1 MPQRITQKVVNTF
14 VKGLITE
21 AGELTFP
28 EDASIDELN
37 CLLDRDGSRR
47 RRLAARVEDS
57 NVLSTFS
64 INNNYVFSTS
74 IWKNVDGIA
83 GLDFIV
89 VQSGVRLFFYNTA
102 QEPYSGQ
109 QKSFVVNLT
118 GFEFT
123 GSAGAGSA
131 KVQTTVINGDL
142 VVVSEAIEPFYIEY
156 NSNTDTISTT
166 QIVPKVR
173 DFEWQGNT
181 EAYSDGKA
189 APVSD
194 NRKYDTANAGWSG
207 TKGTAA
213 LNTYYAAV
221 SEYPPLTHPWY
232 SGKDSSGNFDEGEW
246 AKVYAGT
253 TLTGNGHFILDFF
266 NKDRATASGI
276 AGIPTDIEN
285 SRFKAVAAFS
295 GRVFYAG
302 LTSAKNSG
310 KILFSKQLENTKE
323 AYRCYQQNDPTS
335 EDFSDLLDTDGGVI
349 VIPEANNIQKLHVFG
364 SALMV
369 FAENGV
375 WQITGVDNVFRATEY
390 SITRVSEIG
399 IENPQ
404 TFVSVE
410 GVPMW
415 WSKHGIHTVQF
426 DQVSGKA
433 QEQNLSIGTIQ
444 TFFDAIDGTAKQ
456 NCHGVYDQNNKRIHW
471 FYSSNGETIQNKK
484 NRVLTLDIAVQAFYP
499 WEISDSETNTDFII
513 GAEYYEGFGSDYQE
527 LDVIISTTDDV
538 VTSAGDDVVVN
549 KLSQLAQANS
559 NIVLMV
565 RDGATQKMTMGL
577 FSGTDFLDWG
587 DANYTSFA
595 EAGYDF
601 MGDLLLKKNSPYVQV
616 YLRPTEEGF
625 TGSDTTGYTPIRESS
640 LLVSSYWD
648 FRKQTS
654 SSAQQAYRLKYMP
667 VVDTGDLG
675 SWNYPEEIVTTRL
688 KMRGHGRSMRLRF
701 ESEQGKDFVLLGF
714 GMISAANTRF

>member
-47 RRLAARVEDS
+47 RRLAAKVEDS

-64 INNNYVFSTS
+64 INNTFVFTTGR
-74 IWKNVDGIA
+74 WRNVGGTA
-83 GLDFIV
+83 GLDFLV
-89 VQSGVRLFFYNTA
+89 VQSGSNLYFYNTV

-109 QKSFVVNLT
+109 QKSFSVDLT
-118 GFEFT
+118 AFEFS
-123 GSAGAGSA
+123 GSLGAGQA
-131 KVQTTVINGDL
+131 KVQMATINGDL
-142 VVVSEAIEPFYIEY
+142 VVVSSAIEPFYIEY
-156 NSNTDTISTT
+156 NSDTDTVSTT
-166 QIVPKVR
+166 QITPKTR
-173 DFEWQGNT
+173 DFEWQGDT
-181 EAYSDGKA
+181 ETYSEGA
-189 APVSD
+189 ASPTD
-194 NRKYDTANAGWSG
+194 ARKYDTANAGWTGS
-207 TKGTAA
+207 KGSAA
-213 LNTYYAAV
+213 LSAYNSANG
-221 SEYPPLTHPWY
+221 EYPPLTHPWF
-232 SGKDSSGNFDEGEW
+232 SGKDSDGNFDEAEW
-246 AKVYAGT
+246 RKVFGGT
-253 TLTGNGHFILDFF
+253 TLTGNGHYILDFF
-266 NKDRATASGI
+266 AKDRAAASGI
-276 AGIPTDIEN
+276 SGITTEYEN
-285 SRFKAVAAFS
+285 SRFQAVAAFS
-295 GRVFYAG
+295 GRIFYAG

-310 KILFSKQLENTKE
+310 RILFSKQLDNTSE
-323 AYRCYQQNDPTS
+323 AGRCYQQNDPTS
-335 EDFSDLLDTDGGVI
+335 EDFSDLLPTDGGVI
-349 VIPEANNIQKLHVFG
+349 VIPEATNIQKLHVFG
-364 SALMV
+364 STLMV

-390 SITRVSEIG
+390 SISNVSEIG

-415 WSKHGIHTVQF
+415 WSKHGIHTLQF

-433 QEQNLSIGTIQ
+433 QEQNITIGTIQ
-444 TFFDAIDGTAKQ
+444 TFFDAIDGNAKQ
-456 NCHGVYDQNNKRIHW
+456 NCHGVYDQTNKRIHW
-471 FYSSNGETIQNKK
+471 FYANNSEGTQNKK

-499 WEISDSETNTDFII
+499 WEVSDSASNPDYII
-513 GAEYYEGFGSDYQE
+513 GAEYISGFGSDYQN
-527 LDVIISTTDDV
+527 LDVILSTGDDV

-549 KLSQLAQANS
+549 QLTQLAQADS
-559 NIVLMV
+559 AIVLMV
-565 RDGATQKMTMGL
+565 YDGATGKMTMGL

-601 MGDLLLKKNSPYVQV
+601 MGDLVLKKNSPYIQV
-616 YLRPTEEGF
+616 YLRPTETGF
-625 TGSDTTGYTPIRESS
+625 EGSDETGYTPIRESS

-654 SSAQQAYRLKYMP
+654 STAQQAYRLKYMP
-667 VVDTGDLG
+667 IVDAGELG

-714 GMISAANTRF
+714 GVISAANTRY

>member
-47 RRLAARVEDS
+47 RRLAAKVEDS
-57 NVLSTFS
+57 NVLSTFV
-64 INNNYVFSTS
+64 INNTFVFTTGK
-74 IWKNVDGIA
+74 WKNVDGTA
-83 GLDFIV
+83 GLDFVV
-89 VQSGVRLFFYNTA
+89 VQAGPTLYFYNTA

-109 QKSFVVNLT
+109 QKSFSVDLT
-118 GFEFT
+118 AFEFT
-123 GSAGAGSA
+123 GSAGAATA
-131 KVQTTVINGDL
+131 KVQMAAINGDL
-142 VVVSEAIEPFYIEY
+142 VVVSSAIEPFYIEY
-156 NSNTDTISTT
+156 NSTTDTISTT
-166 QIVPKVR
+166 QITPKAR
-173 DFEWQGNT
+173 DFEWQGDT
-181 EAYSDGKA
+181 ETYSDGA
-189 APVSD
+189 ASPTD
-194 NRKYDTANAGWSG
+194 ARKYDTANAGWTG
-207 TKGTAA
+207 DKGSAA
-213 LNTYYAAV
+213 LTAYQSAN

-232 SGKDSSGNFDEGEW
+232 SGKDSSGDFDEAEW
-246 AKVYAGT
+246 RKVFGGT

-276 AGIPTDIEN
+276 AGLVTETED
-285 SRFKAVAAFS
+285 SRFQSVAAFS
-295 GRVFYAG
+295 GRIFYAG

-310 KILFSKQLENTKE
+310 KILFSKQLDNTSE
-323 AYRCYQQNDPTS
+323 AGRCYQQNDPTS
-335 EDFSDLLDTDGGVI
+335 EDFSDLLPTDGGVI
-349 VIPEANNIQKLHVFG
+349 VIPEATNIQKLHVFG
-364 SALMV
+364 STLMV

-390 SITRVSEIG
+390 SISRISEIG

-415 WSKHGIHTVQF
+415 WSKHGIHTLQF

-433 QEQNLSIGTIQ
+433 QEQNISIGTIQ
-444 TFFDAIDGTAKQ
+444 TFFDAIDATAKQ
-456 NCHGVYDQNNKRIHW
+456 NCHGTYDQTNKRIHW
-471 FYSSNGETIQNKK
+471 FYSDNGEGISNKK

-499 WEISDSETNTDFII
+499 WAVSDSASSPDYIV
-513 GAEYYEGFGSDYQE
+513 GAEYYSGFGSDYQN
-527 LDVIISTTDDV
+527 LDVVLSTGDDV

-549 KLSQLAQANS
+549 KLTQLAQADS
-559 NIVLMV
+559 AIVLMV
-565 RDGATQKMTMGL
+565 YDGATGKMTMGL

-587 DANYTSFA
+587 DANYTSYA

-601 MGDLLLKKNSPYVQV
+601 MGDLVLKKNSPYIQV

-625 TGSDTTGYTPIRESS
+625 TGSDATGYTPIRESS

-648 FRKQTS
+648 FRKTTS
-654 SSAQQAYRLKYMP
+654 STAQQAYRLKYMP
-667 VVDTGDLG
+667 VVDATQLE

-714 GMISAANTRF
+714 GVISAANTRY